1 MRAEICSRHH
11 NDVANG
17 SDNRVRRECR
27 NVSRS
32 SSGNIKKG
40 IDRDSLYREFDP
52 LVRKLIRKYSN
63 SPEMGRDMVSEA
75 YHRFSI
81 ILEEFDPSR
90 GIPLKGYIVRKL
102 TASMYTYSRSCWS
115 NQIREESLD
124 AYSGFAETISIEDP
138 TDDWIRQIESEML
151 MRNIESAMGSIS
163 SRQRT
168 ALVWR
173 YMNGMSFEEIAAR
186 LQVQPATA
194 RSLVR
199 HALNSIRTT
208 LDKPTKVT
216 SGRIR

>member
-1 MRAEICSRHH
+1 MNHTTLPPKTQLIDCDKLQSADAYKMWEI
-11 NDVANG
+11 
-17 SDNRVRRECR
+17 SDKRECLD
-27 NVSRS
+27 
-32 SSGNIKKG
+32 GYWAPIP
-40 IDRDSLYREFDP
+40 DREILHREFEP

-75 YHRFSI
+75 YHRFAT

-138 TDDWIRQIESEML
+138 TDSWIRQIESEML
-151 MRNIESAMGSIS
+151 MRNIQSAMGSIS
-163 SRQRT
+163 NRQRT

-173 YMNGMSFEEIAAR
+173 YMNGMSFEDIAAR

-194 RSLVR
+194 RSRCGMHLTASEP
-199 HALNSIRTT
+199 H
-208 LDKPTKVT
+208 
-216 SGRIR
+216 